1 MSRSAPG
8 AARRRRAPLLR
19 SRSLRSAGSR
29 SGSGALAALVIAGG
43 LPVFA
48 AGPGSRTAARPAL
61 AAGQEGTPSGANS
74 SEGWP
79 GGPET
84 AAAALRAGRYEEAED
99 AYRHALHRPGARRG
113 LAETLRLT
121 GRYRQA
127 LEVLEAGNGNA
138 RHLLDRALLHR
149 EIGEDRRARALL
161 TRLLGHPPDRGPA
174 AATGE
179 AAPPGEAA
187 ADSAGEADGR
197 VAPGLILQA
206 EVLLADLELAAGER
220 ERALSRLDGVVARY
234 NAAPPGAFDARALTA
249 AGVAA
254 TRLGF
259 ESSGLY
265 RDALR
270 VFDEAALL
278 DPGDPAPHLAA
289 GDLLARKF
297 NDSEAARSFG
307 AVLERNPRH
316 PEALLGLARV
326 TRLGGG
332 SRSEGGE
339 SPLQRALGVNRRH
352 PGAVALHL
360 RELLEAERLPEAE
373 EAARAALAGLPEA
386 PELLAALGAVQ
397 FLGDDPGLAETE
409 ARFRAA
415 RPGDPRFDV
424 GLAEAAERQR
434 RYREAAERARAA
446 ASARPD
452 SAAASRLLGL
462 NLLRLGAVAEGR
474 EVLEDT
480 FRRDPFDALVKN
492 TLDLLDE
499 LDTFEVVAAPPL
511 ELVLPATE
519 AALLAPYAAAI
530 SREALD
536 EFRARYGFVP
546 EGTVRIEFYDRS
558 ADFSVRTVGLTGIG
572 AHGVCFGETLALE
585 SPSARPVGS
594 YHWAST
600 LWHELAHTATMGLT
614 GNRVPRWF
622 TEGLSV
628 WEERRRFGDG
638 VNLAFLAALRDG
650 RLLPVGRLN
659 DGFTRPSWPGQVAVS
674 YYHASLVVEH
684 IEAEHG
690 FPAIEALL
698 EAFGA
703 GASTPEALTGVLG
716 IPPEELD
723 AAVNADLEQR
733 FGAAARGLA
742 AGEPGEGAPAES
754 PPAGEGP
761 GPEPVEAL
769 VAAAD
774 RAPQN
779 FVLQLRAGA
788 ALFEAE
794 RDEEAAERFRRVTAL
809 VPEYGGRNGPHRFL
823 ARIHERAGRPAE
835 AAAALARHLA
845 RAPAAY
851 RDWLLLAEMR
861 GAADDAAG
869 AAEALGAALLAYPL
883 HAEPHERLAEHAA
896 ALGDGALEVRERRA
910 ALAADPPG
918 RAEALY
924 RLADALHRA
933 GDTPAARR
941 RVLEALEIAP
951 TYDEAL
957 RLLLDLRR
965 QG

>member
-1 MSRSAPG
+1 MSRPALGVVRTRRTAGFRSVLFRSGFG
-8 AARRRRAPLLR
+8 AA
-19 SRSLRSAGSR
+19 
-29 SGSGALAALVIAGG
+29 AALTA
-43 LPVFA
+43 A
-48 AGPGSRTAARPAL
+48 AGPSAFAGRPGGPPTAASPAPL
-61 AAGQEGTPSGANS
+61 TGQEATPAGAIS
-74 SEGWP
+74 AGWP
-79 GGPET
+79 GGPEA
-84 AAAALRAGRYEEAED
+84 AAAALRAGQYEEAEN
-99 AYRHALHRPGARRG
+99 AYRRGLHQPGARRG

-121 GRYRQA
+121 GRYREA
-127 LEVLEAGNGNA
+127 LEVLESGPRTAA
-138 RHLLDRALLHR
+138 HLLDRARLHR
-149 EIGEDRRARALL
+149 EIGEDRRARSLL
-161 TRLLGHPPDRGPA
+161 TGLLGPPPDRGPA
-174 AATGE
+174 APTD
-179 AAPPGEAA
+179 AA
-187 ADSAGEADGR
+187 ASSSAIETVGRDG
-197 VAPGLILQA
+197 PGLILRA

-220 ERALSRLDGVVARY
+220 ERALSRLDRVVGRY
-234 NAAPPGAFDARALTA
+234 NAVPPGALDARALTA
-249 AGVAA
+249 VGVAA

-259 ESSGLY
+259 ENSGLY

-270 VFDEAALL
+270 VFDEAALR

-297 NDSEAARSFG
+297 NGAEAARSFG

-326 TRLGGG
+326 ARLGGG
-332 SRSEGGE
+332 AGHSDGGE
-339 SPLQRALGVNRRH
+339 SPLRRALEVNRRH

-397 FLGDDPGLAETE
+397 FLADDPGLGETE
-409 ARFRAA
+409 TRFRAA

-434 RYREAAERARAA
+434 RYREAVERARAA
-446 ASARPD
+446 AAARPD
-452 SAAASRLLGL
+452 AAAASRLLGL

-474 EVLEDT
+474 EVLEDA

-499 LDTFEVVAAPPL
+499 LDGFEVVAAPPL
-511 ELVLPATE
+511 ELVLPAAE
-519 AALLAPYAAAI
+519 AALLGPYAVEIA
-530 SREALD
+530 REALE
-536 EFRARYGFVP
+536 EFRARYRFVP
-546 EGTVRIEFYDRS
+546 EGTVRIEMYDRS

-585 SPSARPVGS
+585 SPSARPAGR

-614 GNRVPRWF
+614 DNRVPRWF

-638 VNLAFLAALRDG
+638 VNLPFLAALRDG

-690 FPAIEALL
+690 FPAIGALL

-703 GASTPEALTGVLG
+703 GASTPEAVTEVLG
-716 IPPEELD
+716 IAPEELD
-723 AAVNADLEQR
+723 AGVNADLERR
-733 FGAAARGLA
+733 FGEAARGLV
-742 AGEPGEGAPAES
+742 AGEPAAAARAES
-754 PPAGEGP
+754 RP
-761 GPEPVEAL
+761 GGAELPPEPVEAS

-794 RDEEAAERFRRVTAL
+794 RDEEAAERFRRVAAM
-809 VPEYGGRNGPHRFL
+809 VPEYAGENGPHRFL
-823 ARIHERAGRPAE
+823 ARLHERAGRPAE
-835 AAAALARHLA
+835 AAPALARHLA
-845 RAPAAY
+845 RRPAAY

-861 GAADDAAG
+861 AAAADAAG
-869 AAEALGAALLAYPL
+869 AAEALGSALLAYPL
-883 HAEPHERLAEHAA
+883 HVEPHRQLAEHAA
-896 ALGDGALEVRERRA
+896 VLGDLPLEVRERRA
-910 ALAADPPG
+910 ALAAGPPG

-965 QG
+965 EG

>member
-1 MSRSAPG
+1 MSRPAN
-8 AARRRRAPLLR
+8 ALR
-19 SRSLRSAGSR
+19 SVAFR
-29 SGSGALAALVIAGG
+29 SGWGATAALVATGI
-43 LPVFA
+43 LPASA
-48 AGPGSRTAARPAL
+48 AGPGGRPAVRP
-61 AAGQEGTPSGANS
+61 AAVAAAAAVSQEAISD
-74 SEGWP
+74 GWP

-84 AAAALRAGRYEEAED
+84 AAAALRAGRYEEAEN
-99 AYRHALHRPGARRG
+99 AYRRALHRPGARRG

-121 GRYRQA
+121 GRYREA
-127 LEVLEAGNGNA
+127 LEVLESGAATAGN
-138 RHLLDRALLHR
+138 LLDRARLHR
-149 EIGEDRRARALL
+149 EIGEDRPARALL
-161 TRLLGHPPDRGPA
+161 VRLLGPDAEPAAPPD
-174 AATGE
+174 E
-179 AAPPGEAA
+179 AAPTGGAAPSFEAPSTAEAA
-187 ADSAGEADGR
+187 PDSTSEAVESGDR
-197 VAPGLILQA
+197 GLVLRA

-220 ERALSRLDGVVARY
+220 ERALARLDGVVARY
-234 NAAPPGAFDARALTA
+234 NAASPGAFDARALTA
-249 AGVAA
+249 VGVAA

-270 VFDEAALL
+270 VFDEAAAL

-297 NDSEAARSFG
+297 NGADAARSFG

-326 TRLGGG
+326 ARLGGG
-332 SRSEGGE
+332 GGHSDRGE
-339 SPLQRALGVNRRH
+339 SPLQRALEVNQHH

-360 RELLEAERLPEAE
+360 RELLEAERLPEAR

-397 FLGDDPGLAETE
+397 FLDDDPALEETE
-409 ARFRAA
+409 SRFRAA

-434 RYREAAERARAA
+434 RYRLAAERARAA
-446 ASARPD
+446 AAARPD
-452 SAAASRLLGL
+452 SAAASRLLGM

-474 EVLEDT
+474 EVLEDA

-499 LDTFEVVAAPPL
+499 LEGFEVVAAPPL
-511 ELVLPATE
+511 ELVLPAAE

-530 SREALD
+530 AREALD
-536 EFRARYGFVP
+536 EFRARYRFVP
-546 EGTVRIEFYDRS
+546 EGTVRIEMYDRS

-585 SPSARPVGS
+585 SPSARPAGS
-594 YHWAST
+594 YHWAAT

-614 GNRVPRWF
+614 ANRVPRWF

-638 VNLAFLAALRDG
+638 VNLPFLAALRDG
-650 RLLPVGRLN
+650 RLLPVSRLN

-674 YYHASLVVEH
+674 YYHASLVVAYL
-684 IEAEHG
+684 EAEHG
-690 FPAIEALL
+690 FPAVGALL

-703 GASTPEALTGVLG
+703 GASTPEAITEVLG
-716 IPPEELD
+716 IAPEELD
-723 AAVNADLEQR
+723 AAVNADLERR
-733 FGAAARGLA
+733 FGDAARGLVA
-742 AGEPGEGAPAES
+742 AESGEGAATKAGSGDGGPA
-754 PPAGEGP
+754 
-761 GPEPVEAL
+761 PEPVEAL

-779 FVLQLRAGA
+779 FALQLRAGA

-794 RDEEAAERFRRVTAL
+794 RDEEAAERFRRVAAL
-809 VPEYGGRNGPHRFL
+809 VPEYGGANGPHRFL
-823 ARIHERAGRPAE
+823 ALIHERAGRPAE

-851 RDWLLLAEMR
+851 RDWLLLAELR
-861 GAADDAAG
+861 GAAADAAG
-869 AAEALGAALLAYPL
+869 AAEALGSALLAYPF
-883 HAEPHERLAEHAA
+883 HAEPHRQLAEHAA
-896 ALGDGALEVRERRA
+896 TLGDLPLEIRERRA
-910 ALAADPPG
+910 TLAAGPPG

-933 GDTPAARR
+933 GDAPAARR

-957 RLLLDLRR
+957 RLLLDL